1 MMDNQY
7 SISGNIVDIINK
19 RIFQGRI
26 FVDNGIITSI
36 KEETTADNHFIV
48 PGFVDSHIH
57 IESSMLIP
65 SEFAKIASTHGTIA
79 VVADPHEIANVLGID
94 GVHFMIDNGKTVPFK
109 FFFGAPS
116 CVPATSFE
124 SSGASITSDDI
135 AKLLDNKDVHFLA
148 EMMNFPGVI
157 YDDEEVLKKI
167 MAAKKA
173 GKKIDGHAPGLTGK
187 NLEKYINS
195 GISTDHECFSK
206 EEAVEKIKMGMKVL
220 IREGSAAK
228 NFDDLIDLIK
238 DFPDEIM
245 LCSDDKHPDDLI
257 LGHINLLVKRALQ
270 KGYDFYDVLRTV
282 SLNPKNHYGLNNGLL
297 RVGDS
302 ADFIV
307 VDNLQ
312 DFNILKT
319 FVDGIQIAENGKTLI
334 LSESDNNP
342 NSFDCNKLK
351 PDDLKVKALSDK
363 INLIEAIDGQLIT
376 KRVEEII
383 DVKNG
388 FAETNISKDI
398 LKIVVLN
405 RYKNAD
411 PSIAYIRGFGLKKGA
426 IASTIAHDS
435 HNIIAVG
442 TNDEDI
448 AKAINLLID
457 NRGGIAYSDDKTTDV
472 LPLPVAGL
480 MSSENAF
487 IVAEKYKSIEQKTK
501 ALGSA
506 LKAPFMT
513 LSFMAL
519 LVIPDIKISDK
530 GLFDGKKFEF
540 IPLFI

>member
-124 SSGASITSDDI
+124 SSGASINSDDI
-135 AKLLDNKDVHFLA
+135 TKLLNNKDVHFLA